1 MLNQPSTPFG
11 ASAAHAT
18 GLGIELKAFVTSM
31 LRAWQRRV
39 DYLRLSD
46 TVMAQVRLDRRGLP
60 TDDPGVEAATAAAMQ
75 WLCEAQDRSTSAD
88 GGVSRDFSLVKG
100 WATSYPETTG
110 YIIPT
115 FIDYGTHSRD
125 ASLHERARRM
135 LDWLVRI
142 QMPSGAF
149 QGGKIDSTPVVPV
162 VFNTGQILIGLARAV
177 QAFGQYRESMIRA
190 ADWLVEVQDADGCW
204 RRYQTP
210 FATAG
215 EKTYDTH
222 TAWGLFEAA
231 RVEPDRG
238 YAEAGLA
245 NVRWA
250 LTHQRENGWMDKC
263 CLSDFAQPLT
273 HTLGYSLRGMLE
285 AYRFSR
291 APDLLAAARRT
302 ADGLRSA
309 LKQDGFL
316 PGQLASDWS
325 PAASWA
331 CLTGSVQIA
340 YCWLALYQET
350 GDVRYRDAG
359 VAANRYVRRTLKSHG
374 PATMRGAVKGS
385 FPVDGEYCRFEY
397 PNWAAKFLVDALL
410 LEGEVSQQSER
421 SVARA

>member
-1 MLNQPSTPFG
+1 
-11 ASAAHAT
+11 
-18 GLGIELKAFVTSM
+18 LKSFVINIV
-31 LRAWQRRV
+31 RAWQRRV
-39 DYLRLSD
+39 DFLRLSD
-46 TVMAQVRLDRRGLP
+46 EVAAQVKLDRVGLP
-60 TDDPGVEAATAAAMQ
+60 AEDPGLEASAGAAMQ
-75 WLCEAQDRSTSAD
+75 WLCEAQDRSASSD
-88 GGVSRDFSLVKG
+88 GGVARDYSLIKG

-115 FIDYGTHSRD
+115 FIDYGTICRD
-125 ASLHERARRM
+125 VSLHDRARRM

-162 VFNTGQILIGLARAV
+162 VFNTGQILIGLARGEK
-177 QAFGQYRESMIRA
+177 AFGGYREAMLRA
-190 ADWLVEVQDADGCW
+190 ADWLVRVQDDDGCW

-231 RVEPDRG
+231 RIEPNRG

-245 NVRWA
+245 NIRWA
-250 LTHQRENGWMDKC
+250 LTYQQENGWIDKC

-285 AYRFSR
+285 AYRYTGEAS
-291 APDLLAAARRT
+291 LLAAARRT
-302 ADGLRSA
+302 ADGLLSA
-309 LKQDGFL
+309 LGQDGFL
-316 PGQLASDWS
+316 PGQLARDWA
-325 PAASWA
+325 PAATWA

-350 GDVRYRDAG
+350 GDVRYRQAG
-359 VAANRYVRRTLKSHG
+359 LAANRYVRRTVKMQG
-374 PATMRGAVKGS
+374 PATMRGGVKGS

-410 LEGEVSQQSER
+410 LEAELSQQFER
-421 SVARA
+421 SAASA